1 MKDYEVTIK
10 SNSVSVKTKEFK
22 EMIDPDTND
31 YVRVPLS
38 AHRKA
43 IGLGDFKGDAQKYK
57 RAVEEMLEEPY
68 GKKFSDLIAVR
79 ASLEQE
85 LDFQKELLKAVV
97 DRNTVLIRDLEAE
110 RVSRLELKHNL
121 STMTDELEVDR
132 KIRQETQEELIKL
145 ATAYETLKLKNAA
158 LEKELT
164 IMENLQ
170 R

>member
-43 IGLGDFKGDAQKYK
+43 IGLGDFKGDTQKYK
-57 RAVEEMLEEPY
+57 RAVDEMLEEPY
-68 GKKFSDLIAVR
+68 GKKFSELIAVR

-97 DRNTVLIRDLEAE
+97 DRNTVLIRD
-110 RVSRLELKHNL
+110 
-121 STMTDELEVDR
+121 LEVDR

-158 LEKELT
+158 LEKEIT